1 MKKHYCAEANRIIT
15 AHDCGS
21 VKYENLEIKQI
32 IDSRSFFEKELDEL
46 FREIGFAA
54 VPLLT
59 AAVMSF
65 GFFVVMLIA
74 VTGKWI
80 ITGTPF

>member
-1 MKKHYCAEANRIIT
+1 MKKHYCAETNRIIT
-15 AHDCGS
+15 THDCGAVS
-21 VKYENLEIKQI
+21 YENLEIKPI
-32 IDSRSFFEKELDEL
+32 IDRRSLFEKELDEL

-59 AAVMSF
+59 AAVMSV
-65 GFFVVMLIA
+65 GFFVAMLIA
-74 VTGKWI
+74 VVGKWI